1 MEEHLCGF
9 CAQGTGL
16 GERDGREVERAM
28 SVIPALLPAHAMVG
42 QSFPASVSLS
52 HALDPF
58 SSSADQGRSCFSLCL
73 FSALCR
79 EALTLV
85 GALIAPVV
93 ETISTGE
100 TKSYG
105 GR

>member
-1 MEEHLCGF
+1 MERL
-9 CAQGTGL
+9 L
-16 GERDGREVERAM
+16 
-28 SVIPALLPAHAMVG
+28 SVIPALLLAYAMVSK
-42 QSFPASVSLS
+42 SFPTSVPLS
-52 HALDPF
+52 RALDLF

-73 FSALCR
+73 FSAVYR

-85 GALIAPVV
+85 GALITPVV
-93 ETISTGE
+93 ETVSTGE

>member
-1 MEEHLCGF
+1 
-9 CAQGTGL
+9 
-16 GERDGREVERAM
+16 M
-28 SVIPALLPAHAMVG
+28 SVIPALLPAPAMV
-42 QSFPASVSLS
+42 SKLFPTAVSLS
-52 HALDPF
+52 HALDLF

-79 EALTLV
+79 EALTLE
-85 GALIAPVV
+85 GALITPVV